1 MINIKILYTWTDY
14 SYSFVHPI
22 QLGMSLDSDMIGQTI
37 NLNWPF
43 KVGDEMPETWTVW
56 FEFDQE
62 TFNCLRGSTHSKDL
76 AEVLKARGLTVQAFY
91 KKLLTDVYKARL
103 GADKKEEYHMERDYD
118 ELKGLLG
125 NAEADGGEQ
134 QKTEEE
140 EKRAV
145 EHGEADQTAVEQ
157 RREEERAVEQRREEK
172 RAVEQRREEEGA
184 LEQRQEVQ
192 IQRDQKEKEK
202 LEQSLKKKMS
212 IHDLQS
218 IHKEAKTYSAKTSLQ
233 VLEKHFD
240 PESGRLSS
248 LTLSDGAYVSSN
260 VIPRNDKAAE
270 YLNQI
275 NKFDLIEIENATMK
289 EDKLVLD
296 EFEHLEITHKNGKPI
311 KLSGPILGEGIVKL
325 KKLGAQSMKLWG
337 VKFPFGQQI
346 DFHCK
351 RQAPALDATIL
362 ASDPIIAEVGA
373 SSRAPEPQ
381 PSDPL
386 PQPQPLQRPKR
397 KLLQCPLCVRSF
409 LELQSMLEHCNNDH
423 E

>member
-1 MINIKILYTWTDY
+1 MINIKILYEWTH
-14 SYSFVHPI
+14 SLYSFVHPI
-22 QLGMSLDSDMIGQTI
+22 QLGISLDSDMIVQTI

-43 KVGDEMPETWTVW
+43 KVGDELPETWSAW

-62 TFNCLRGSTHSKDL
+62 TFNCLRGSTHSKEL
-76 AEVLKARGLTVQAFY
+76 AEVLKARGLSVQAFY
-91 KKLLTDVYKARL
+91 KKMLTDVYKARL
-103 GADKKEEYHMERDYD
+103 GTGKQEEYHMERDYD
-118 ELKGLLG
+118 EIKGLLG

-134 QKTEEE
+134 QRREEE
-140 EKRAV
+140 EKRA
-145 EHGEADQTAVEQ
+145 EEQ
-157 RREEERAVEQRREEK
+157 GKSEK
-172 RAVEQRREEEGA
+172 RAVEQRREEEVA
-184 LEQRQEVQ
+184 LEQRQEMQ

-202 LEQSLKKKMS
+202 LEKNLKKTMS

-248 LTLSDGAYVSSN
+248 LTLSDGSYVSSN
-260 VIPRNDKAAE
+260 VIPLNDKAAE

-275 NKFDLIEIENATMK
+275 NRFDLIEIENATVK

-311 KLSGPILGEGIVKL
+311 KLSGPILGEGILKL
-325 KKLGAQSMKLWG
+325 KKLGAQSLKLWG
-337 VKFPFGQQI
+337 IKFPFGQKI

-351 RQAPALDATIL
+351 RQARALDATIL

-373 SSRAPEPQ
+373 SSKALEPQ

-386 PQPQPLQRPKR
+386 HQPQPLQRPKR

-409 LELQSMLEHCNNDH
+409 TELQSMLEHCNNDH